1 MRLLTAKEVA
11 AILCVKPARVYELSR
26 IKLLPT
32 VRIGRQVRYDESA
45 LLEWIKA
52 GGMAYGYSGTEPDM
66 RTRTPKS

>member
-11 AILCVKPARVYELSR
+11 AILGVKPARVYELSR

-32 VRIGRQVRYDESA
+32 VRMGRQVRYDESA

-52 GGMAYGYSGTEPDM
+52 GGMAHGDSGPEPDVPT
-66 RTRTPKS
+66 RTRSS